1 LELTK
6 KLENRFPEFD
16 LTPQHLGKVIR
27 DHNKTRKRTRKE
39 HFPEVRYG
47 RAVDK
52 QAELNRFY
60 RKVDEYRL
68 NKIICLDETSIQLG
82 LVPDYSRCELGKRCV
97 STSNNNNV
105 FKKYTLLSAISST
118 GIVGY
123 KLYEQGGMTTERF
136 IEFLD
141 EFIVDEYRNHLI
153 IVDNA
158 GAHRNEDV
166 RKTINESGNELLY
179 AIPYTPKTN
188 AIENWFSQLKHYL
201 KKDGV
206 LNYRDLQ
213 RSVRSA
219 IRRIRPEHYL
229 NYFRFAYRKAE
240 LRTYEKKLS
249 TKHRSPKVYK

>member
-1 LELTK
+1 
-6 KLENRFPEFD
+6 
-16 LTPQHLGKVIR
+16 
-27 DHNKTRKRTRKE
+27 
-39 HFPEVRYG
+39 
-47 RAVDK
+47 
-52 QAELNRFY
+52 
-60 RKVDEYRL
+60 
-68 NKIICLDETSIQLG
+68 LDETSIQLG

-105 FKKYTLLSAISST
+105 FKKYTLLSAICST

-166 RKTINESGNELLY
+166 RRTINESGNELLY

-219 IRRIRPEHYL
+219 IRRIRPDHYL
-229 NYFRFAYRKAE
+229 NYFRFVYRKAE

-249 TKHRSPKVYK
+249 TKSRSPKVYK